1 MEPQSLAVHRLRG
14 SSMVDLSLFGKIQ
27 SVSNLQRQK
36 EQLALKQQLMAMQR
50 EQDRQIT
57 PYQQEMLGMKKA
69 EMEQEGMFRNRQ
81 LDMMKARINAASAPS
96 PNNAPDGTAPM
107 RKLSATEQKAFEETQ
122 QQLQNIDNAMGAFS
136 QIKEYQNK
144 PMYSGAG
151 AGIIAGAND
160 YPIIGGFVDDTKAA
174 NTTAYQ
180 NLVLQGQY
188 AQLKNIFPGAIS
200 NAERTAL
207 ENLGALATYSPAKQK
222 EIIKNAETGL
232 TRLKGLAAQRAAD
245 IASGDQYINAINT
258 TKAKPVDLR
267 LPDVQEDN
275 DPLGLRR

>member
-1 MEPQSLAVHRLRG
+1 
-14 SSMVDLSLFGKIQ
+14 MVDLSLFGKIQ